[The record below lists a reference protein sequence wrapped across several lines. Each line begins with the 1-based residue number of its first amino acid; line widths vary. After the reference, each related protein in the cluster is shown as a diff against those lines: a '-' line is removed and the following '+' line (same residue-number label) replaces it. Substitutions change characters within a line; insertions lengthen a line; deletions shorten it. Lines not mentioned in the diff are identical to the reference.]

1 MAESN
6 LLFLKLGGSLITDK
20 DRPQT
25 ARLDVLQ
32 RLAGEIAA
40 ACRQQPGLKLVF
52 GHGSGSFGHVTA
64 SKYHTRQGVHDRQG
78 WLGFAEV
85 WRSANLLNRLVV
97 DSLAQAGLPVINFP
111 PSAMLMAEDGQPA
124 GWDLTPLQSALQNG
138 LLPVLHGDVVFD
150 QQRGG
155 TILSTEDLFNHLAL
169 ALQPSRILLA
179 GLESGV
185 WADYPLCQSLLPEI
199 TPHCLPAVLPA
210 LQGSASVD
218 VTGGM
223 VDKVLQSL
231 ALIERLPGLKIQIFS
246 GAQPGAVRNA
256 LAGEFPGT
264 TLHYGHT
271 YQPGKGC

>member
-1 MAESN
+1 MTDPD
-6 LLFLKLGGSLITDK
+6 LVFLKLGGSLITDK

-40 ACRQQPGLKLVF
+40 ACRQQPALKLVV
-52 GHGSGSFGHVTA
+52 GHGSGSFGHVAA
-64 SKYHTRQGVHDRQG
+64 SKYHTRQGVHTHQD

-85 WRSANLLNRLVV
+85 WHTANLLNRLVV
-97 DSLAQAGLPVINFP
+97 DSLVQAGLPVINFP
-111 PSAMLMAEDGQPA
+111 PSAVVTAADGLPVA
-124 GWDLTPLQSALQNG
+124 WDLSPLQSALQNG

-150 QQRGG
+150 RQRGG
-155 TILSTEDLFNHLAL
+155 IILSTEDLFNHLAL

-185 WADYPLCQSLLPEI
+185 WADYPLCQALLPEI
-199 TPHCLPAVLPA
+199 TLASLPAVLPA

-223 VDKVLQSL
+223 ADKVLQSL
-231 ALIERLPGLKIQIFS
+231 ALIQRLPDLVIQIFS
-246 GAQPGAVRNA
+246 GVEPGAVQRA
-256 LAGEFPGT
+256 LAGGFPGS
-264 TLHYGHT
+264 TLHS
-271 YQPGKGC
+271 